1 MPHPSLGVSGVRIVR
16 NGDGVSTSRAGRGQV
31 SEFHGYRGRYL
42 WKSDPH
48 GPMNQLS
55 RIIVNGSAGTEDEQ
69 AAAPDERGSY
79 GDLMDEID
87 RVLAQLSGR
96 EPERPP
102 S

>member
-1 MPHPSLGVSGVRIVR
+1 
-16 NGDGVSTSRAGRGQV
+16 
-31 SEFHGYRGRYL
+31 
-42 WKSDPH
+42 
-48 GPMNQLS
+48 MNQLS
-55 RIIVNGSAGTEDEQ
+55 RIVLSGSSGTPDEQ